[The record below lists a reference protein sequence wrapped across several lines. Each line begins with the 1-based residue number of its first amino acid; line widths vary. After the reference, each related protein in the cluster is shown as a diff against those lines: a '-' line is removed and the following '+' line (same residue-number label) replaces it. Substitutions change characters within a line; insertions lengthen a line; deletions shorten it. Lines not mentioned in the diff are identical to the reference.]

1 MFKTFFLALI
11 TLGFWASSARAAVS
25 LQFVNDGFISNLA
38 NASGV
43 ATNGM
48 QWGIVISTT
57 NGTFSGGGTS
67 YGSVA
72 NIAAGGFLTFGGNA
86 SDDYYIPGGL
96 TQDSTG
102 VPETNVGGSLGAP
115 GTLGDDIANIA
126 LTGDASGLGLGAGIT
141 TGAKFG
147 IMWFATNGAEGAK
160 YGFFTDPSFTIPG
173 NGSTVDISAA
183 FVGPDVI
190 RTASSTIA
198 SATVIPEPSRAFLLL
213 GGVLGLAMRR
223 RRA

>member
-1 MFKTFFLALI
+1 MSKTLFLALI

-38 NASGV
+38 NAAGV
-43 ATNGM
+43 PTDGM

-72 NIAAGGFLTFGGNA
+72 NIGAEGFLTFGGIA
-86 SDDYYIPGGL
+86 SDDYYIPGGQ
-96 TQDSTG
+96 TADSTG
-102 VPETNVGGSLGAP
+102 VAEGNLGGSLGAP
-115 GTLGDDIANIA
+115 GTLGDDINNIA
-126 LTGDASGLGLGAGIT
+126 LTGDGAGLGLGAGIT

-173 NGSTVDISAA
+173 NGSTVDMSAA
-183 FVGPDVI
+183 FVGPDPI
-190 RTASSTIA
+190 RSASNTIA
-198 SATVIPEPSRAFLLL
+198 AVPEPSRAFLLL